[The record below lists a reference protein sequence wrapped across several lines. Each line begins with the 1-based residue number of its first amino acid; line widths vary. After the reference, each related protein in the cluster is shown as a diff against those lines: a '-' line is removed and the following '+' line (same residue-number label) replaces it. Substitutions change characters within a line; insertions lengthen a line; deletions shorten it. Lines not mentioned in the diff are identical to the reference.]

1 MDTYCLSCRPI
12 EQFVLLLSEVSTDKP
27 LFLGIKGCRGKYKA
41 YILRQSSARYLQPN
55 FPPWGA
61 PYNGLY
67 GGAPPERRTFF
78 TLQVYET
85 VGISRVEVYERV
97 GKSVI

>member
-1 MDTYCLSCRPI
+1 M
-12 EQFVLLLSEVSTDKP
+12 LLLSKVSTDKP

-41 YILRQSSARYLQPN
+41 YLLRQSSARYPQPI

-61 PYNGLY
+61 PYDGLY
-67 GGAPPERRTFF
+67 EWAPPERGTFF